1 MATLELPYVQ
11 EYFDNRGKLRLYFR
25 RRGYAKRT
33 LRGPVGSIEFLEDYD
48 AAIKQ
53 LPAPKPRP
61 GEASIAAGTIADL
74 LARYYQSTQYKQLK
88 PSTQGNYRR
97 NLDRFQETALP
108 NGSLV
113 KDAPLAGLKRSHLLT
128 ILDGKSET
136 PGAVYTLLKRL
147 KTVFDFAIERD
158 MIKENPAKG
167 IRQPKLG
174 GIRQLDEPDIGQY
187 LQYWAPGT
195 RQRRAIIVL
204 LYTGQRRSDA
214 VRMGLQHIKDGRISV
229 TQEKTGKRLEIQIHP
244 VLQAEIDSMPAG
256 QMMFITGERGTPFTA
271 ASFGNMF
278 RQWCKDAGLPEHSSP
293 HGCRKAAGRRLAE
306 AGCTAHEIMSIL
318 GHESL
323 SEAERYTKSADQI
336 TMGDSA
342 IAKLK

>member
-1 MATLELPYVQ
+1 MATLEVKYVQ
-11 EYFDNRGKLRLYFR
+11 EYIDNRGKPRLYFR
-25 RRGYAKRT
+25 RQGYAKRT
-33 LRGPVGSIEFLEDYD
+33 LRGPVGSAEFWEDYD

-53 LPAPKPRP
+53 LPAPKVKP
-61 GEASIAAGTIADL
+61 GELQVRPGTIADL

-97 NLDRFQETALP
+97 NLDRFQEGKLP
-108 NGSLV
+108 NGSTI
-113 KDAPLAGLKRSHLLT
+113 KDAPLAALKRSHLLT
-128 ILDGKSET
+128 ILDGKADT

-158 MIKENPAKG
+158 MITENPAKH

-174 GIRQLDEPDIGQY
+174 GFRPLDEADIGKY
-187 LQYWAPGT
+187 LKHWGPGT
-195 RQRRAIIVL
+195 RQRRAMIVL

-229 TQEKTGKRLEIQIHP
+229 VQEKTGKRLEIQIHP
-244 VLQAEIDSMPAG
+244 VLQAEIDAMPSG
-256 QMMFITGERGTPFTA
+256 QMMFITGERGASFTA

-306 AGCTAHEIMSIL
+306 AGCSAHQIMAIL

-336 TMGDSA
+336 TLGDSA